1 MLIAQIIKGS
11 HDPGVTTPYSK
22 ITIKSL
28 FSVSVYLMYGTEAKK
43 KNLVF
48 PRYRLG
54 KDQDLRET
62 KLTSFPRDHTLVPS
76 YLFRLSLKQSCAVVI
91 GARATTA

>member
-1 MLIAQIIKGS
+1 MVPKE
-11 HDPGVTTPYSK
+11 T
-22 ITIKSL
+22 
-28 FSVSVYLMYGTEAKK
+28 VS
-43 KNLVF
+43 LVF

-76 YLFRLSLKQSCAVVI
+76 YLFRLSLRQSFAVVI
-91 GARATTA
+91 GARATTAQLHPGARDQESTNHSARFVE

>member
-1 MLIAQIIKGS
+1 MVPKE
-11 HDPGVTTPYSK
+11 T
-22 ITIKSL
+22 
-28 FSVSVYLMYGTEAKK
+28 VS
-43 KNLVF
+43 LVF

-91 GARATTA
+91 GARATTRQLHSGHNRFEFDQGHVTKNQPITVLVLLSESLGI

>member
-1 MLIAQIIKGS
+1 MVPKE
-11 HDPGVTTPYSK
+11 T
-22 ITIKSL
+22 
-28 FSVSVYLMYGTEAKK
+28 VSF
-43 KNLVF
+43 VF

-91 GARATTA
+91 GARATTAQLHPGHNRFEFDQGHVTKNQPITVLVLLSESPGI

>member
-1 MLIAQIIKGS
+1 MVPKE
-11 HDPGVTTPYSK
+11 T
-22 ITIKSL
+22 
-28 FSVSVYLMYGTEAKK
+28 VS
-43 KNLVF
+43 LVF

-91 GARATTA
+91 GARATTAQLYPGHNRFEFDQGHVTKNQPITVLVLFSESLGI